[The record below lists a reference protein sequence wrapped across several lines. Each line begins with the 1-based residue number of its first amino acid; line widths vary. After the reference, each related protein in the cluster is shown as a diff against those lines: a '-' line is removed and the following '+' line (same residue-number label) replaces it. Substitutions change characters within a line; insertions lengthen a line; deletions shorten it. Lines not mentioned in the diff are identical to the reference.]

1 MAQFYQFFFLS
12 IFDCIVQNNLRYQC
26 ALRAGDKKV
35 TCGESPPPHSSLVI
49 KPNSFGCHALL
60 PRATV
65 TLDCCALMLDQ
76 SSKTKPFIWFS
87 FFFFF
92 FFFFFC
98 FFLFWGAD
106 HITPVSEGGGECGL
120 DNLRTLCVICHRK
133 ATSELNKRLKQ
144 RRILEQVAG
153 CADISTFF
161 RPLNWEG
168 YHIIVSQM
176 AKC

>member
-1 MAQFYQFFFLS
+1 MAQFYHFFFFLS

-26 ALRAGDKKV
+26 ALRDGDKKV

-65 TLDCCALMLDQ
+65 TLDYCALMLDQ

-92 FFFFFC
+92 FFSFSHDFSSSGKRTTSHLC
-98 FFLFWGAD
+98 
-106 HITPVSEGGGECGL
+106 
-120 DNLRTLCVICHRK
+120 LR
-133 ATSELNKRLKQ
+133 E
-144 RRILEQVAG
+144 AG
-153 CADISTFF
+153 NVD
-161 RPLNWEG
+161 
-168 YHIIVSQM
+168 
-176 AKC
+176 